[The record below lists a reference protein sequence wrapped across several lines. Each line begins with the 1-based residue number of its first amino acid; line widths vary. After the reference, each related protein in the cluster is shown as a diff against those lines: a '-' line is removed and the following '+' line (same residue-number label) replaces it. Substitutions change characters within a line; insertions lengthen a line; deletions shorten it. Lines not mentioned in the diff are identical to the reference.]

1 VSARRSIAVITTT
14 RADYGLLYW
23 ILRAIRE
30 HPSLELKLIAGGAH
44 LSSRHGLTRDFIQ
57 NNGFEIAATVDFLS
71 DGDSDL
77 DSAVAGGQAVVGFAG
92 ALHKLRP
99 DMVLL
104 LGDRYETLAAA
115 FAAATLGIAIGHIHG
130 GETTEGALD
139 EGYRHAITKLS
150 HLHFAATKQAA
161 RRIIQMGE
169 QPDRVAICGAP
180 GIETAGRT
188 NKMDIQQLG
197 AALHVGLEPGFIL
210 VTYHPAALCEQS
222 VGEQIQQLLDAL
234 TEMDHQLVFTRPNA
248 DAGNRQITVSVE
260 KFSSQRKNAHLFA
273 SVGQE
278 TYVNLMRHAAVMVG
292 NSSSGIIEAPSIP
305 LAVVNVGPRQQG
317 RLRAGNVID
326 VECRA
331 EAIVDGIRHAL
342 ADEFQR
348 SLSRVENPYGNGN
361 TSGHIVEVLAGVEL
375 GPKLLQKRFFDIELA
390 EGVLG

>member
-1 VSARRSIAVITTT
+1 VITTT

-30 HPSLELKLIAGGAH
+30 HPALELKLIAGGAH
-44 LSSRHGLTRDFIQ
+44 LSSRHGLTAKFIA
-57 NNGFEIAATVDFLS
+57 NDGFEIAATVDFLV
-71 DGDSDL
+71 DGDTDL
-77 DSAVAGGQAVVGFAG
+77 DSAVASGQAVEGFAS

-99 DMVLL
+99 DMILL

-150 HLHFAATKQAA
+150 HLHFAATTQAA

-169 QPDRVAICGAP
+169 QPDRVSICGAP

-188 NKMDIQQLG
+188 NRMNVQQLG
-197 AALHVGLEPGFIL
+197 QALHLRLEPGFIL
-210 VTYHPAALCEQS
+210 VTYHPSTISEQPVAEQIKQLLAAL
-222 VGEQIQQLLDAL
+222 GEL
-234 TEMDHQLVFTRPNA
+234 DHQLVFTRPNA
-248 DAGNRQITVSVE
+248 DAGNHRITVSLE
-260 KFSSQRKNAHLFA
+260 KFAAERKNAHLFA

-278 TYVNLMRHAAVMVG
+278 VYVNLMRHAAGMVG

-326 VECRA
+326 VDCRA
-331 EAIVDGIRHAL
+331 KAIVDGIRRAL

-348 SLSRVENPYGNGN
+348 SLSHVENPYGNGN
-361 TSGHIVEVLAGVEL
+361 TSGHIAGVLAGVEL
-375 GPKLLQKRFFDIELA
+375 GTKLLRKRFFDIELA
-390 EGVLG
+390 EGVLP